1 MCGRRLARVSIYK
14 EKPAK
19 EHLPPQSVHLH
30 TGAVSLPQTSINLTR
45 TSTSLCLITAFRCRL
60 LSLMLY
66 SVVRLSDDSCHQ
78 WINCLDE

>member
-30 TGAVSLPQTSINLTR
+30 TESASNLYKPDPHLHFSLSHN
-45 TSTSLCLITAFRCRL
+45 C
-60 LSLMLY
+60 LSL
-66 SVVRLSDDSCHQ
+66 SFAFPDAVFC
-78 WINCLDE
+78 CEA